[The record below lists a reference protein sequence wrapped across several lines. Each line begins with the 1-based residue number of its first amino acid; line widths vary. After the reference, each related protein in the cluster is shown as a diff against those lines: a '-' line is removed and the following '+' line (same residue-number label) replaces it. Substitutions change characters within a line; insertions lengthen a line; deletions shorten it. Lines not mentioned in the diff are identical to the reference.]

1 MMGEMA
7 ERLSAPIEQA
17 VHPRDFN
24 GWMRAEQKRVFLL
37 CWRFLA
43 DRDEAE
49 TATQEVFLKAWQA
62 LGRSGGEELDDPA
75 KWLTRVTVNV
85 CLDRLRSRRWQF
97 WKKRPRAEDE
107 ATLLGMAVSAGPTAE
122 DEVFARD
129 IRRRL
134 AEAIGK
140 LSLRQQSVFVLRHYE
155 DRSLEEIAAILGLN
169 VGTVKA
175 HLARALARLREELH
189 DLYWRHAPKSEGAG
203 AFAVPP
209 RGGE

>member
-1 MMGEMA
+1 MGEMA
-7 ERLSAPIEQA
+7 GRLPLPVESAI
-17 VHPRDFN
+17 HPRDFN
-24 GWMRAEQKRVFLL
+24 AWMRAEQKRVFLL

-49 TATQEVFLKAWQA
+49 TATQEVFLKAWQV

-75 KWLTRVTVNV
+75 KWLTRVTVNA
-85 CLDRLRSRRWQF
+85 CLDRLRSKRWQF

-107 ATLLGMAVSAGPTAE
+107 ASILAVAASGSPTAE
-122 DEVFARD
+122 DQLFAKD

-134 AEAIGK
+134 AEAIGR

-175 HLARALARLREELH
+175 HLARALARLRQELH
-189 DLYWRHAPKSEGAG
+189 DLYWRHAPSAEGADL
-203 AFAVPP
+203 AAPP
-209 RGGE
+209 RGEEQP